1 MSFEVESKSLEN
13 EQLDTTSLKSQIGK
27 EADAAARAQPL
38 AATRAGTLIRCR
50 FYSTDATVHYC

>member
-13 EQLDTTSLKSQIGK
+13 EQFDTASLKSRIGK
-27 EADAAARAQPL
+27 EADAAASPQPL
-38 AATRAGTLIRCR
+38 AATRAGTQIRYR